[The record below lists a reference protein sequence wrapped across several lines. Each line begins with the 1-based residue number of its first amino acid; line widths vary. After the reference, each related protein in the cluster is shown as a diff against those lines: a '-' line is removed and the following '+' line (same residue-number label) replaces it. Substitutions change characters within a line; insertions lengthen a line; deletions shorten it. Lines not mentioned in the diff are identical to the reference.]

1 MSEFLWE
8 KSYPEGV
15 SWEIEIEQKPVF
27 AILDEAVKKWPS
39 NNVIDFLD
47 KKITY
52 AELDD
57 LVSRAAKGFQ
67 ELGVKKGVHVGLFLP
82 NTPHYIVCFFAI
94 LKAGGTV
101 VNYSPLDAERELMHK
116 IEDSQTDIMVTLDL
130 NALYPNIA
138 KLLDKTR
145 LKKLVVGSLKEVL
158 PFPKNLLF
166 PIVKSKEIA
175 SIPKDDKHISYKSLI
190 ANDGKYTPVDVKH
203 PQERVAVLQYTGGT
217 TGLPKGAMLTHS
229 NIVAACQQLRA
240 MQQGTNR
247 VLVDGEEKVL
257 TVLPLFHIYA
267 LTVNMNFGIAG
278 GAELILH
285 PKFELNDVMRDLDKK
300 KPTVFPGVPTMY
312 MAIANHP
319 DIANY
324 DLSSLKF
331 CASGGAPL
339 PVEVQDH
346 FQRVTGCRLLEG
358 WGMTETSPA
367 GTTTPMT
374 EKRVPGAAG
383 VPAPG
388 IEIRIFG
395 VDDKSQLMPTG
406 EIGEIGIK
414 GPNVMKGYW
423 NKPEA
428 TAESFIGEFFLTG
441 DTGYFDED
449 GYMHIVDRTKDMITS
464 GGFNVY
470 PRIIEEAIF
479 EHPSVEEVTVIGI
492 PDEYRGEAAKAFIKL
507 KVGQEEFS
515 LDDLRD
521 FLKDKLGKHELPGAV
536 DFRAELP
543 KTLVG
548 KLSKK
553 ELVEEE
559 RIKREELAKA
569 SA

>member
-190 ANDGKYTPVDVKH
+190 ANDGKYTPIDVKH

-285 PKFELNDVMRDLDKK
+285 PKFELNDVMKDLDKK

-515 LDDLRD
+515 LDDLRG